1 MINKR
6 KLLLE
11 RRIARLENMIK
22 NESANSITVDEA
34 GDLAFDLYDE
44 IWQNRVLKYKFP
56 VVRDRRFRFN
66 GKDRVTVIFSPMN
79 NNFNGEVLNSSESKS
94 LSNVVD
100 NFSKDNNLDDCVV
113 SIDDDEI
120 TVTMYIG
127 PKYLNAKSDYYD
139 NDELLDDPDYRDQ
152 IDSVEYNNSDRD
164 TRTW

>member
-22 NESANSITVDEA
+22 NESANSVTVDEA
-34 GDLAFDLYDE
+34 GDLAFDLYDA
-44 IWQNRVLKYKFP
+44 IWQNRVLKHQFP
-56 VVRDRRFRFN
+56 IVRDRRFRFN

-79 NNFNGEVLNSSESKS
+79 NNFNGEVLNSSESKILSS
-94 LSNVVD
+94 LVNQ
-100 NFSKDNNLDDCVV
+100 FAKDNNLDDCVV

-127 PKYLNAKSDYYD
+127 PKYNKAKSDYY
-139 NDELLDDPDYRDQ
+139 NDDEMWSDPDYRDQ
-152 IDSVEYNNSDRD
+152 LDSVKYGNSDRD
-164 TRTW
+164 TRAW